1 MSQIRLHFETSETK
15 AKQINEKIEIAF
27 EEDGFPVAIFE
38 VDEDSQIWAVSV
50 YSPEEEVDAT
60 QTRIHAI
67 LKELGYSA
75 DIQRE
80 ALEDHGW
87 IEKTLRDL
95 VPVRAGRFIVHGSH
109 DKDSVKPSDIG
120 ILVDAGLA
128 FGTGHHGTTAGCLE
142 MIGNELKSGHFRNAL
157 DLGAG
162 TGVLAIAVAKAKHIP
177 VLASDIDPIAMEV
190 CDQNARINGVS
201 KFVKSITATGFNNRE
216 FANYVPFDLVIANIL
231 AGPLQKLAFDMSR
244 HLSDDATVILSG
256 LLPNQKARIVASYRA
271 QGLALK
277 KAHIRD
283 GWLTLVL
290 KNTRR

>member
-1 MSQIRLHFETSETK
+1 MSQIRLYFETSEAK
-15 AKQINEKIEIAF
+15 AKQINFKLEVDF
-27 EEDGFPVAIFE
+27 EEDGYPVAIFE
-38 VDEDSQIWAVSV
+38 VDEDKGIWAVSV
-50 YSPEEEVDAT
+50 YSPQENIDETEK
-60 QTRIHAI
+60 RIQLI
-67 LKELGYSA
+67 LKDIGHSA
-75 DIQRE
+75 TIEQE
-80 ALEDHGW
+80 ELEDHGW
-87 IEKTLRDL
+87 IEKTLSDL
-95 VPVRAGRFIVHGSH
+95 VPVRAGRFLVHGTH
-109 DKDSVKPSDIG
+109 DKDSVKPNDIG

-142 MIGNELKSGHFRNAL
+142 MIGNELKNGQFRNAL

-162 TGVLAIAVAKAKHIP
+162 TGVLAIAVAKAKRIP

-190 CDQNARINGVS
+190 CNRNARINGVA
-201 KFVKSITATGFNNRE
+201 KFVKSITATGFNHTQ

-231 AGPLQKLAFDMSR
+231 AGPLQGLAFDMSR
-244 HLSDDATVILSG
+244 HLADDAIVILSG

-290 KNTRR
+290 KNKRR

>member
-1 MSQIRLHFETSETK
+1 MSQIRLYFETSEEK
-15 AKQINEKIEIAF
+15 AKQINAILEVDF
-27 EEDGFPVAIFE
+27 EEDGYPVSIFE
-38 VDEDSQIWAVSV
+38 IDEDKAIWCVSV
-50 YSPEEEVDAT
+50 YTPEENLDDTEK
-60 QTRIHAI
+60 RIHTV
-67 LKELGYSA
+67 LKNLNYSA
-75 DIQRE
+75 NIERE
-80 ALEDHGW
+80 ELEDHGW
-87 IEKTLRDL
+87 IEKTLSDL
-95 VPVRAGRFIVHGSH
+95 VPVRAGRFLVHGTH

-142 MIGNELKSGHFRNAL
+142 MIGDELKSGHFRNAL

-162 TGVLAIAVAKAKHIP
+162 SGVLAIAVAKAKRIP

-201 KFVKSITATGFNNRE
+201 KFVKSITAVGFNHTE
-216 FANYVPFDLVIANIL
+216 FSNYVPFDLVIANIL

-244 HLSDDATVILSG
+244 HLSKNATVILSG

-271 QGLALK
+271 QGLSLK
-277 KAHIRD
+277 KAYIRD

-290 KNTRR
+290 KNKR